1 MSVNV
6 KKRLGLKIR
15 QRFLGSSLAKSGG
28 KEAFGLRVVGAG
40 NEEDSHCTLQV
51 EGNAQHL
58 HYLDYRERPEA
69 N

>member
-1 MSVNV
+1 MYLIQGKSKGTLGMSVNV

-40 NEEDSHCTLQV
+40 NEEDSHCTL
-51 EGNAQHL
+51 
-58 HYLDYRERPEA
+58 
-69 N
+69 